1 MKMRF
6 VAAGTVLCI
15 LGLVLSGCVSTQ
27 KYMDA
32 QSEVEALSMD
42 KDKLAAQNADL
53 EALLAGARTEN
64 DTLADQ
70 VVALNSKVEAAEGKA
85 TTAEGNVSTLR
96 SQLEQ
101 RDNQIKTLNATINRL
116 NTEIEAIKQEN
127 EDLKGKIV
135 PPAATPEAGPE

>member
-1 MKMRF
+1 MS
-6 VAAGTVLCI
+6 AGTVLCI

-32 QSEVEALSMD
+32 QSEVEALGMD

-70 VVALNSKVEAAEGKA
+70 VVALTSKVEAAEGN
-85 TTAEGNVSTLR
+85 TSTLR

-116 NTEIEAIKQEN
+116 NTEIEAITREN
-127 EDLKGKIV
+127 EELRGKIV
-135 PPAATPEAGPE
+135 PPEARPE